1 MKKILLIIPVFFVL
15 SSKTFANQESI
26 NKSGFISPDLKTIS
40 KLETLEDPKEKI
52 IIIHNHGQN
61 KFDGAQ
67 KQCISYG
74 QLRNKA
80 SLVNQEIKGKKIA
93 VYNLCTN
100 KLKGDM
106 PLKWWI
112 QKDKPYVGKT
122 KLDYRVEANLS
133 LVEKFVS
140 MGVPRKQIFITG
152 HSCGGLTTLLFFS
165 RHPDKAA
172 GGISYMHACFG
183 KLSKQYKVKKLG
195 KQEAL
200 AKFAKKR
207 PGPAKMRIKF
217 ENEMK
222 AVNVPV
228 LAFTHPK
235 DSYEGLLSDW
245 MDENKNINR
254 IVISQDYKINGK
266 KCARKNRSDLEP
278 VKDGHSMDQA
288 TCFQFYN
295 PQILNYISSRVK

>member
-1 MKKILLIIPVFFVL
+1 
-15 SSKTFANQESI
+15 
-26 NKSGFISPDLKTIS
+26 
-40 KLETLEDPKEKI
+40 
-52 IIIHNHGQN
+52 
-61 KFDGAQ
+61 
-67 KQCISYG
+67 
-74 QLRNKA
+74 
-80 SLVNQEIKGKKIA
+80 
-93 VYNLCTN
+93 
-100 KLKGDM
+100 M

-165 RHPDKAA
+165 RYPDKAA

-235 DSYEGLLSDW
+235 DSYEGLLSDL

-254 IVISQDYKINGK
+254 IVISQVYKINGK
-266 KCARKNRSDLEP
+266 KCARKNRSDFEP

-288 TCFQFYN
+288 ICFQYYN
-295 PQILNYISSRVK
+295 PIILDYIASRIK